1 MVFFKAKHITRPHSV
16 NNSTSQ
22 KEASYATWPRH
33 LYTIAKLISRS
44 LRARAFHVDPA
55 SFAFLS
61 CLCLSLTNCAS
72 TQTALAAACGAIGS
86 FPLLHAERPT
96 FQFTSLPTP
105 CPTQVNFPKSCHEVP
120 PRSRSAVLLGI
131 AAATGESQ
139 LKTSATLT
147 HTLDSNTPTKRLL
160 RAYED
165 EERGISAKIPGLEK
179 ISSVLKSSKTKELE
193 GLLKTG
199 ESIGNA
205 FKTLKLSTMPIG
217 KNGFIESKLVDP
229 NGAMVTALTNVFGER
244 NLAIM
249 IVLGKD
255 TRSSRGIAK
264 KLESAL
270 FNSWFIQKK
279 QPDARLSRYWG
290 RTRQENSSAV
300 QIRKSKMGRT
310 GEITENRH

>member
-1 MVFFKAKHITRPHSV
+1 MKGLLRRAKPDGLLQGKAHY
-16 NNSTSQ
+16 STSLRQ
-22 KEASYATWPRH
+22 QFHEPERGELRNLAPSSVYDRQTDLKISSGSCFPRG
-33 LYTIAKLISRS
+33 SCQ
-44 LRARAFHVDPA
+44 LR
-55 SFAFLS
+55 FLS

-217 KNGFIESKLVDP
+217 KNGFIESKLVVSCLQAP
-229 NGAMVTALTNVFGER
+229 ISKLVRHPGAQAGSKWCNGHSAHER
-244 NLAIM
+244 F
-249 IVLGKD
+249 
-255 TRSSRGIAK
+255 RR
-264 KLESAL
+264 E
-270 FNSWFIQKK
+270 
-279 QPDARLSRYWG
+279 
-290 RTRQENSSAV
+290 
-300 QIRKSKMGRT
+300 KSGNNDRV
-310 GEITENRH
+310 G